1 MVGDMEK
8 LIIERIN
15 SLSDQISTMGNDV
28 SKVSVYAET
37 MDKTLNE
44 IKTQT
49 MLTNGRVTSLEGF
62 RIKIVAYATVIG
74 VIVSSAFHFI
84 GG

>member
-1 MVGDMEK
+1 MEK
-8 LIIERIN
+8 MMLERLN
-15 SLSDQISTMGNDV
+15 TLGDQISGIGAEV
-28 SKVSVYAET
+28 AKVSTRAED
-37 MDKTLNE
+37 MAKTLDE

-74 VIVSSAFHFI
+74 IIVSSAFHFI